1 MRISD
6 WSSDV
11 CSSDLRRCRKS
22 VSRGCRGG
30 AKPAAF
36 VRCKRERN
44 CWVRRLPLPFA
55 RAEGLGERFGTGCT
69 VSALFLP
76 LPRLERR
83 EERSEEHTSDLQ
95 SLMRISYAVFCLKKK
110 KGQKS

>member
-83 EERSEEHTSDLQ
+83 EELRRVSSSRGRSEEHTSELQ
-95 SLMRISYAVFCLKKK
+95 YLMRIS
-110 KGQKS
+110 